1 MPLLTSFNLQCRNAP
16 DRPALIEGER
26 RMSYR
31 EVMLSTERLAAH
43 LAAWL
48 EPGSRVA
55 LAMDRGIDAVIAI
68 LSVLRCDACY
78 IPLDIKNPAR
88 RLRFIVD
95 NAVVHCIIG
104 RGNPPE
110 WLDTPALWL
119 DIDRLPESAQSY
131 YPPAATDPEALAAIL
146 YTSGSTGT
154 PKGVAL
160 SHRALHNFADWAA
173 RTFKLNADDRIAS
186 LAPFHF
192 DLSVFDLFSSLSAG
206 ASINFVPAGLTLSP
220 SRLTAWLREQRITV
234 FYTVPSL
241 LGFIVLKGGL
251 TEQPL
256 PDLTTLLFA
265 GEVFP
270 TPQLKKL
277 CELLPDTDFYNL
289 YGPTETN
296 VCCYWPV
303 DRKRLANEQPIP
315 IGHPACGSELK
326 IDTETGKLLVKSA
339 NNLSGY
345 WQQGQLTEALEDGG
359 YYRTGDKVSLNERGE
374 YCYHGRLDRML
385 KCSGYRVE
393 PAEIEALLMQCPEV
407 AHCAVV
413 GISDSASGQRPA
425 AALVLHPGGQL
436 NAIVKTVKQ
445 ALPVYMQP
453 CRFSVMD
460 TLPLLDNG
468 KTDYQILQRQLERY

>member
-1 MPLLTSFNLQCRNAP
+1 MPLLTAFDRQCRNAP
-16 DRPALIEGER
+16 DRPALIESER
-26 RMSYR
+26 RLSYR
-31 EVMLSTERLAAH
+31 EVWVNTEHLAAH
-43 LAAWL
+43 LAARI
-48 EPGSRVA
+48 EPGARIA
-55 LAMDRGIDAVIAI
+55 LALDRGIDAVIAI
-68 LSVLRCDACY
+68 LSILRCGACY
-78 IPLDIKNPAR
+78 IPLDIKNPAQ
-88 RLRFIVD
+88 RLRFIVND
-95 NAVVHCIIG
+95 ADVHCIIG
-104 RGNPPE
+104 QGSCPD

-119 DIDRLPESAQSY
+119 DIEQLPKPAKLVK
-131 YPPAATDPEALAAIL
+131 PPVAIDPEALAAIL

-173 RTFKLNADDRIAS
+173 RTFKLKADDRIAS
-186 LAPFHF
+186 LAPFYF
-192 DLSVFDLFSSLSAG
+192 DLSVFDIFSSLSAG
-206 ASINFVPAGLTLSP
+206 ASVNFVPAGLTLSP
-220 SRLTAWLREQRITV
+220 SRLTAWLLEQRITV

-241 LGFIVLKGGL
+241 LGFIALKGGL

-277 CELLPDTDFYNL
+277 CELLPETDFYNL

-303 DRKRLANEQPIP
+303 DRARLDGDQPIP
-315 IGHPACGSELK
+315 IGHPACASELK
-326 IDTETGKLLVKSA
+326 IDTETCELLVNSA

-345 WQQGQLTEALEDGG
+345 WRQGRLTEAMEDGG

-393 PAEIEALLMQCPEV
+393 PAEIEALILQCPEV
-407 AHCAVV
+407 AGCAVV
-413 GISDSASGQRPA
+413 GIEDSTSGQRPA
-425 AALVLHPGGQL
+425 AALVLHPDGQL
-436 NAIVKTVKQ
+436 NGIVKTIKQ
-445 ALPVYMQP
+445 ALPAYMQP
-453 CRFSVMD
+453 CRLSVMD
-460 TLPLLDNG
+460 ALPLLDNG
-468 KTDYQILQRQLERY
+468 KTDYQTLQRQLERN